1 MTVRIVTDSTA
12 DIPLDQAKA
21 NGITIVPLTVFF
33 GEEAY
38 LDGVELD
45 SDHFYAKLQAS
56 KDLPRTSQPS
66 PAAFQEAYIR
76 LINEGADAIL
86 SVHLSSKLSGTYQS
100 ACTAWDTLPD
110 TVKKVPIEIIDSLN
124 ISIAMSRATIRAA
137 QEAREGVDLPEIKAH
152 LLDELARTRILCVL
166 DTLEYVRRGG
176 RIGGARALLGNML
189 SVKPIISLKD
199 GEVIAVE
206 QPRTRS
212 KAYARVAELLRE
224 MGKIEHVSIAETTE
238 GYAQQL
244 AKEIKTVYSGDLSFY
259 KLGAVLGTH
268 TGPGTAAIAAVLT
281 GKNDPL
287 RSELLGRE

>member
-21 NGITIVPLTVFF
+21 NGITVVPLTVFF
-33 GEEAY
+33 GDEAY

-45 SDHFYAKLQAS
+45 SESFYIKLQAS

-100 ACTAWDTLPD
+100 ACTARDTLPD

-137 QEAREGVDLPEIKAH
+137 QEAGEGVSLPEIKAH

-176 RIGGARALLGNML
+176 RIGGARTFLGNML

-199 GEVIAVE
+199 GEVIPVE

-212 KAYARVAELLRE
+212 KAYARVAELVQE
-224 MGKIEHVSIAETTE
+224 MGKIEYVSIAEST
-238 GYAQQL
+238 GGFGQQL
-244 AKEIKTVYSGDLSFY
+244 VEVIKTVYSGDLPIY
-259 KLGAVLGTH
+259 QLGAALGTH
-268 TGPGTAAIAAVLT
+268 TGPGTAAIAVVIARQ
-281 GKNDPL
+281 D
-287 RSELLGRE
+287 

>member
-1 MTVRIVTDSTA
+1 MIVRIVTDSTA

-21 NGITIVPLTVFF
+21 NGITVVPLTVFF
-33 GEEAY
+33 GDEAY

-45 SDHFYAKLQAS
+45 SDSFYAKLQAS

-100 ACTAWDTLPD
+100 ACTARDTLPD

-124 ISIAMSRATIRAA
+124 ISRAMSRATIRAA
-137 QEAREGVDLPEIKAH
+137 QEAREGGSLPEIKAH

-176 RIGGARALLGNML
+176 RIGGARALLGNIL

-224 MGKIEHVSIAETTE
+224 MGKIEHVSIAETTD

-244 AKEIKTVYSGDLSFY
+244 AKEIKTVYSGDLSIY

-268 TGPGTAAIAAVLT
+268 TGPGTAALAAVLARQ
-281 GKNDPL
+281 K
-287 RSELLGRE
+287 

>member
-21 NGITIVPLTVFF
+21 NGITVVPLTVFF
-33 GEEAY
+33 GDEAY

-45 SDHFYAKLQAS
+45 SDSFYAKLQAS

-66 PAAFQEAYIR
+66 PVAFQEAYIR

-100 ACTAWDTLPD
+100 ACTARDTLPD
-110 TVKKVPIEIIDSLN
+110 TVKKVPIEIIDSLS
-124 ISIAMSRATIRAA
+124 ISIAMSRPILRAA
-137 QEAREGVDLPEIKAH
+137 QEAREGASLPEIKAH

-176 RIGGARALLGNML
+176 RIGGARAFLGNML

-212 KAYARVAELLRE
+212 KAYARIAELLKE
-224 MGKIEHVSIAETTE
+224 MGKIEHVSIAETAG
-238 GYAQQL
+238 GYAEQL
-244 AKEIKTVYSGDLSFY
+244 AKEIKTVYSGDLTVY

-268 TGPGTAAIAAVLT
+268 TGPGTAAIAAIIA
-281 GKNDPL
+281 KQD
-287 RSELLGRE
+287 

>member
-21 NGITIVPLTVFF
+21 NGITVVPLTVFF
-33 GEEAY
+33 GDEAY

-45 SDHFYAKLQAS
+45 SDSFYAKLQAS

-100 ACTAWDTLPD
+100 ACTARDTLPD
-110 TVKKVPIEIIDSLN
+110 SVKKVPIEIIDTLN
-124 ISIAMSRATIRAA
+124 ISIAMSRAILRAA
-137 QEAREGVDLPEIKAH
+137 QEAREGVSLPEIKAH

-176 RIGGARALLGNML
+176 RIGGARAFLGNML

-206 QPRTRS
+206 QPRTRN
-212 KAYARVAELLRE
+212 KAYARVAELVQE
-224 MGKIEHVSIAETTE
+224 MGKIEYITIAESTE
-238 GYAQQL
+238 GFGQQL
-244 AKEIKTVYSGDLSFY
+244 AEVIKTVYSGDLPIY
-259 KLGAVLGTH
+259 ELGATLGTH
-268 TGPGTAAIAAVLT
+268 TGPGTAAIAVVIARQ
-281 GKNDPL
+281 D
-287 RSELLGRE
+287 